1 MRTNLE
7 TSRQRVGIEWTRWTI
22 AAVVAAVTLAASTSG
37 AQGRRNA
44 TPAPAPGGAAPA
56 DVEATLRAA
65 ADALGM
71 LRFINRV
78 DTVGTLEFFAR
89 GTTAALG
96 PTDYYGSVSYLEP
109 AMRVIMKRS
118 VVPSSTRA
126 GAPARGETATRG
138 QGGGAATQGRSASR
152 GRSAES
158 TARQLIEVVAGESA
172 WNESELGAGLI
183 PGKGVAT
190 PVPAAVKERQLLL
203 WTLPFGAVKAAVK
216 AGDRTKVTKENGVTA
231 ITFPFTDDLAGVTA
245 KVTLGPKNLVS
256 KVETQSD
263 NPALVTETTYS
274 GYKEFDVEV
283 TTNMLFPGHIVRT
296 QGGRPVLDLRTSKTD
311 TNNPYQVFPIPD
323 SVRQGGAN

>member
-1 MRTNLE
+1 MRTNLQR
-7 TSRQRVGIEWTRWTI
+7 TSGQRVGIRWTTWTI
-22 AAVVAAVTLAASTSG
+22 AAVVAAVTIAAAATASTPG
-37 AQGRRNA
+37 AQGRSA
-44 TPAPAPGGAAPA
+44 SG
-56 DVEATLRAA
+56 DVEATVRAA

-78 DTVGTLEFFAR
+78 DTIGTMEFFAK

-109 AMRVIMKRS
+109 AMRVVMKRS
-118 VVPSSTRA
+118 LVATPARA
-126 GAPARGETATRG
+126 GEPAAGGTATRG

-158 TARQLIEVVAGESA
+158 AARQLIEVVTGTSA

-190 PVPAAVKERQLLL
+190 PMPAAVKERQLLL

-216 AGDRTKVTKENGVTA
+216 AGDRTRVTKENGVTV

-245 KVTLGPKNLVS
+245 KVTLGPKSLVS

-311 TNNPYQVFPIPD
+311 TNNPYEVFPIPD
-323 SVRQGGAN
+323 SVRQVGAN